1 MPPKFLHWDANI
13 WISNTLLTLLLSS
26 YIVIIYVTVVIVGM
40 LPFGGLHE
48 PFPSVI
54 TRVPRWLDLIG
65 FVLIGITFSPVTRWL
80 RIHINDLVYKQNEDP
95 YILTSLVTKQLQTMT
110 YPQLTLPTLT
120 EIIAHTLQ
128 LPYVI
133 IETSYAGPSLRF
145 TFGNQTAG
153 NELNQFPITYL
164 DNPIGMMLVSTR
176 TAAQPLA
183 ERDRALLKEVAQQ
196 LGIALRAAQLT
207 TELQASREHL
217 VIARE
222 EERRRIRNDLHDGLA
237 PTLSAVQMQLGA
249 IKKLLN
255 QDLPQAETMINEVR
269 DDMRLATIEIRQIV
283 YDLRPPMLDEL
294 GLVGAIKS
302 FRFPSSEIR
311 FEVNAPHTLPPLSAA
326 VEVAIYRIASE
337 AVHNV
342 VKHAQATLCII
353 SIEVLEDR
361 LRLTVTDDGKGF
373 PEKLQAGI
381 GLRSMKERAE
391 EVGGTFSIQTGIG
404 SGICLMASLPILD
417 DLSENEQGNNG
428 QNIDPDRR

>member
-1 MPPKFLHWDANI
+1 MPTKFLHWDANI
-13 WISNTLLTLLLSS
+13 WISNILLTLLLSS
-26 YIVIIYVTVVIVGM
+26 YIVMIYVTVILVGM

-48 PFPSVI
+48 PFPLVI
-54 TRVPRWLDLIG
+54 SRVPRWLDLIG
-65 FVLIGITFSPVTRWL
+65 FVLIGISLPSVTRWL
-80 RIHINDLVYKQNEDP
+80 RAHINDLVFKQNEDH

-120 EIIAHTLQ
+120 AIIAHTLQ

-145 TFGNQTAG
+145 AFGNQIAG

-164 DNPIGMMLVSTR
+164 DNPIGMMVVSTG
-176 TAAQPLA
+176 AVEQPLA
-183 ERDRALLKEVAQQ
+183 ERDRSLLKEVSQQ

-207 TELQASREHL
+207 TELQASRERL

-237 PTLSAVQMQLGA
+237 PILAAVQMQLGA
-249 IKKLLN
+249 IRKLLN
-255 QDLPQAETMINEVR
+255 QDLPQAEIMINELR
-269 DDMRLATIEIRQIV
+269 DDMRLATTEIRQIV

-302 FRFPSSEIR
+302 FRFPDSEIC
-311 FEVNAPHTLPPLSAA
+311 FEVNASENLPPLSAA

-342 VKHAQATLCII
+342 VKHAQASLCII
-353 SIEVLEDR
+353 CIEVLEDR

-373 PEKLQAGI
+373 PEEIQAGI
-381 GLRSMKERAE
+381 GLRSMKERAV
-391 EVGGTFSIQTGIG
+391 EVGGTFSIQTGTG
-404 SGICLMASLPILD
+404 SGICVMASFPILD
-417 DLSENEQGNNG
+417 DRSENKQEKNG